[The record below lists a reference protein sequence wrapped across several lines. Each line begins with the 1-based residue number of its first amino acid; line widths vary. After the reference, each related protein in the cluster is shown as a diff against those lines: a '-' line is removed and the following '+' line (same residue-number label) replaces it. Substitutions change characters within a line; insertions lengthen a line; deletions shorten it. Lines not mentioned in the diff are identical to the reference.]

1 MAAQSERV
9 RPDADAESRPIELI
23 TENGY
28 SIVRLWELNN
38 EPVPIGGSFT
48 FVVSTFD
55 DGAHRPVVV
64 EIAEA
69 AIAKIEVHTQ
79 GRILASNSFWIF
91 AAERHLAAHLLK
103 YDSYP
108 QDGSLRIETLTP
120 ADLNL
125 SIRWER
131 T

>member
-9 RPDADAESRPIELI
+9 RPETEASESRPIELI

-28 SIVRLWELNN
+28 SIVRLWELNDG
-38 EPVPIGGSFT
+38 PAPTQGSFT
-48 FVVSTFD
+48 FVVSALE
-55 DGAHRPVVV
+55 GAQEIVVV
-64 EIAEA
+64 EIAKA
-69 AIAKIEVHTQ
+69 ATVEIEVHTL
-79 GRILASNSFWIF
+79 GRILSSNSFWICC
-91 AAERHLAAHLLK
+91 AERHLASHLSQH
-103 YDSYP
+103 DECP
-108 QDGSLRIETLTP
+108 QNRRLHVETVTP